1 MTLPNSLFDTKNE
14 INDELKRIDKHNP
27 QRNIKIIDLDT
38 LSNNKGLIAK
48 TLFTFTNHIFEGKN
62 EAGRYKYQTDMH
74 IRLDMLLDNHNF
86 PLEHTSPFTISM
98 NYKGYYD
105 IIKKYQTQYFNII
118 PLHENAL
125 FKNYTDQEIIEY
137 CIKQHPEQ
145 NIKDDDLKIP
155 SFTINMV
162 Q

>member
-1 MTLPNSLFDTKNE
+1 MTRPNSLFDTKNE

-27 QRNIKIIDLDT
+27 QRNIKIIDLDIMPDN
-38 LSNNKGLIAK
+38 SGLIAK
-48 TLFTFTNHIFEGKN
+48 MLFTFTNQIFEGKN
-62 EAGRYKYQTDMH
+62 EAGRYKYQTDIN
-74 IRLDMLLDNHNF
+74 IRLDILIDDNNF
-86 PLEHTSPFTISM
+86 PLKHTSPFTISM
-98 NYKGYYD
+98 SYKGYYD

-145 NIKDDDLKIP
+145 NIKDDDLRIP